1 MQKIILSIVASLI
14 LFNPCIAADI
24 EIPPAK
30 VLQSPV
36 EKYPALKN
44 TIAGYM
50 EAWQKQD
57 LTTMRTY
64 ESWEGGPEFDNI
76 KYTQAFNAD
85 LIISKWQITK
95 VEPQDNG
102 EYKILVLISHNPP
115 KQVASFVKK
124 GIQVNSTLMQWWKKQ
139 GDKFVHLYNIE
150 RNKIQELLAP
160 PPIETPPISK

>member
-14 LFNPCIAADI
+14 LFNPCIATDI
-24 EIPPAK
+24 EIPPTK
-30 VLQSPV
+30 LLQSPM

-44 TIAGYM
+44 TIGKYM
-50 EAWQKQD
+50 DAWQKQD
-57 LTTMRTY
+57 LKTMRTY
-64 ESWEGGPEFDNI
+64 ESWEGGPELDDI

-85 LIISKWQITK
+85 LNISKWQITK
-95 VEPQDNG
+95 VESHDNG

-115 KQVASFVKK
+115 KQVAAFVKK

-150 RNKIQELLAP
+150 RIKIQELLAP
-160 PPIETPPISK
+160 PMENTPPVSK